1 MDISFSTRRLAGLA
15 FAAAGMLS
23 LIGCSA
29 TAPDTADT
37 GDNDITLIQQV
48 MAKVEAGY
56 VEPVTESQLTKSSLK
71 GMLTGLDPHSDYMD
85 ESEYQEML
93 SDSQGEFT
101 GIGAELTRDD
111 SHPKILSPI
120 DDTPAALAG
129 IKPGDVILRIDGE
142 PTDMMTLK
150 DAVDKLRGAA
160 GTKVRMTILRTGQK
174 PFDVTLTRAVIHVAS
189 VKSHLEPGRIG
200 YIRITTFMEKTQSEF
215 AEALESLNRQAGGK
229 LDGLVLD
236 LRNDPGGLLD
246 SAVHVAGDFLDGGT
260 VVSIRGRSEGEDETF
275 DARADGDRLQGVP
288 VIVLINS
295 ASASA
300 SEIVAGALQDR
311 HRATILGTRSF
322 GKGSVQTIIPLDGHG
337 ALRLTTA
344 RYYTPSGRSIQGEGI
359 TPDQVVLPP
368 KDEQVVDASVVHE
381 RNLPGALKNT
391 GPEDGPVKRGAIGP
405 AAQREEASQDIAID
419 PSVIGTARDYQL
431 TVAVKR
437 LKEMVARG
445 KPAGQS

>member
-1 MDISFSTRRLAGLA
+1 MMFSSSTRRLAAPAL
-15 FAAAGMLS
+15 AAAVLTS
-23 LIGCSA
+23 LAGCAGSPS
-29 TAPDTADT
+29 TGSQDADLA
-37 GDNDITLIQQV
+37 LIHEV
-48 MAKVEAGY
+48 MAKVREGY
-56 VEPVTESQLTKSSLK
+56 VEPVTEDRLTKDSLK

-93 SDSQGEFT
+93 SDSEGEFT

-129 IKPGDVILRIDGE
+129 IKPGDVILRIDGI
-142 PTDMMTLK
+142 PTETMTLK
-150 DAVDKLRGAA
+150 DAVDRLRGPA
-160 GTKVRMTILRTGQK
+160 GSTVRMTILRTGK
-174 PFDVTLTRAVIHVAS
+174 PPFDVTLTRAVIRVAS
-189 VKSHLEPGRIG
+189 VKSHLEPGHIG
-200 YIRITTFMEKTQSEF
+200 YIRISTFMEKTQSEF
-215 AEALESLNRQAGGK
+215 VDALERLKRQSGGK

-246 SAVHVAGDFLDGGT
+246 SAVNVSGDFLDGGT

-275 DARADGDRLQGVP
+275 DARPDGDRLHGVP
-288 VIVLINS
+288 VVVLINS

-311 HRATILGTRSF
+311 HRATVLGTRSF

-368 KDEQVVDASVVHE
+368 KNEQVVDATVVHE
-381 RNLPGALKNT
+381 NNLPGALKNT
-391 GPEDGPVKRGAIGP
+391 GPEDSDTGRKTTALSPVSQK
-405 AAQREEASQDIAID
+405 EEASEDVAID
-419 PSVIGTARDYQL
+419 PAVIGTSKDYQL
-431 TVAVKR
+431 QIAVKQ

-445 KPAGQS
+445 GPAGRT